1 MSIKTNSS
9 SWPINFMGEDFY
21 REGGGGEGGGG
32 GRGEGGEGG
41 GGRGGGREG
50 RGEGR
55 DGHSVLILNQSKR
68 KSNKI
73 FKFGFLREYVLESIQ
88 VSQMVI

>member
-21 REGGGGEGGGG
+21 RGGGREGREGR

-41 GGRGGGREG
+41 GRE
-50 RGEGR
+50 RTVIMY
-55 DGHSVLILNQSKR
+55 SSSI
-68 KSNKI
+68 KI
-73 FKFGFLREYVLESIQ
+73 KET
-88 VSQMVI
+88 VSQDLHVQFCYDITVLSRIYKSFPNVI